1 MSESV
6 SLTEAPFGRNG
17 FIGSWLCG
25 EDGSF
30 EEPPTLTLRF
40 GQHYD
45 NTIPGITITWSS
57 AYGEWASLYR
67 VTAWHGEL
75 KIHSSLW
82 ENDSVTSV
90 AAGDIAGYDRVDI
103 EILAWSKPF
112 RLARVEHVLLG
123 IQKVYRKEDLV
134 DFSASLSVDPLSA
147 SLPKSEINFS
157 IVNLDG
163 EYNPDN
169 PKGAEKY
176 LMERQAVTVRFG
188 YLLSGE
194 IQWISGGRYY
204 LCEWDTPQNGITASF
219 TARDAFELMSDPYS
233 GPTSGSLGEIALA
246 ALEQASLPPKK
257 DGGNPWTIHPSLG
270 GIPAAPEADLSGST
284 AAEVLQMA
292 ANAACCV
299 LYQDR
304 EGVIHLEPM
313 ESPFTDYEIDRFNS
327 YSNAELTLTKQL
339 KSIDINNGQYVLK
352 AGNTGETQTVSNPL
366 LSFAQAPTAAL
377 WAADFLANRRIV
389 SGQFRADPRLDPLDS
404 VTNENQ
410 FARSVVLITET
421 AFTYNGAFRGSYTGR
436 TLASGM
442 VWPWYAGDLFCGE
455 VLS

>member
-1 MSESV
+1 MLETIPQADV
-6 SLTEAPFGRNG
+6 PFGRNG

-25 EDGSF
+25 EDGRF
-30 EEPPTLTLRF
+30 EQPPTLTLNF

-57 AYGEWASLYR
+57 VYGEWASRYR
-67 VTAWHGEL
+67 VTAWHGER
-75 KIHSSLW
+75 KIHSSTW

-90 AAGDIAGYDRVDI
+90 AAGDIAGYDRVEI
-103 EILAWSKPF
+103 EILAWSRPF
-112 RLARVEHVLLG
+112 RLARVEHILLG
-123 IQKVYRKEDLV
+123 IQKVYRKDELM
-134 DFSASLSVDPLSA
+134 DFSADFMVDPLSA
-147 SLPKSEINFS
+147 TLPKSEISFS
-157 IVNLDG
+157 IANVDG

-169 PKGAEKY
+169 PRGAEKY

-188 YLLSGE
+188 YMLQGE
-194 IQWISGGRYY
+194 TEWISGGRYY
-204 LCEWDTPQNGITASF
+204 LSAWETPQNGITASF
-219 TARDAFELMSDPYS
+219 TARDAFELMSDPYT
-233 GPTSGSLGEIALA
+233 GPSSGSLMEIVLA
-246 ALEQASLPPKK
+246 ALEQANLPPMK
-257 DGGNPWTIHPSLG
+257 DGREPWQVHASLES
-270 GIPAAPEADLSGST
+270 IQAPADADLSGNT
-284 AAEVLQMA
+284 IAEVLQMA

-304 EGVIHLEPM
+304 AGLIHLEPL
-313 ESPFTDYEIDRFNS
+313 ESPVTDYEIDRFNS
-327 YSNAELTLTKQL
+327 YSNAEMVLTKQL

-352 AGNTGETQTVSNPL
+352 SGITGETQTISNPL
-366 LSFAQAPTAAL
+366 ISQEQAPAAAL
-377 WAADFLANRRIV
+377 WAADFLNNRRLV

-410 FARSVVLITET
+410 FARSIVLITEA